1 MSNMDYSSN
10 SKNWWS
16 SPPSSNH
23 ILKSSDDTEEN
34 IPEPVP
40 FEDFKFSLGLDPD
53 FSIPIPLETPPPLP
67 VADMPTEFP
76 SADPF
81 TQQNTNP
88 LLDENDQRA
97 FSQFLDSFFVE
108 QDSSVGN
115 DQLNLPSSLFDQRH
129 SSDSHDQRTTS
140 HYGSWN
146 QAPSSY
152 YHEPSSGVL
161 LNQDHHDYPPH
172 EYHDQDQ
179 HRRSIIDSLDASHQ
193 QRFYQQISSMN
204 VPFKTETDTEH
215 VDLSK
220 DEPQDSQ
227 RNRRRQSVKRRASDT
242 DSDEDEE
249 MAESPGSSTS
259 GTNYN
264 GANKRSKPHKE
275 LLTEE
280 EKRANHIASEQKRR
294 NTIRTGFKELTDI
307 IPTLKNINN
316 SKSTILFKAVE
327 YIRYLERRNRGL
339 RERVGGLEVRVE
351 VEGRMGNLMSHS
363 HLGNSG
369 RRNTMSNFMNIRNEN
384 TLGSM
389 ERNRTSSHSGS
400 FSTFTKSN
408 NPATTT
414 NNNNTGEEIMS
425 SRFVENTSGLPPAAA
440 AALLAHKTQQKQLQA
455 FQEQLQLHQRLL
467 AQQKGGSKKEEK
479 SFLDE
484 RRQST
489 PTFTATSPTR
499 STNYDSISIPI
510 SDANNNSY
518 GNEKSSSM
526 ALVVPNHESWRENN
540 DRYQKSNAI
549 NIPVDNHDDNDQRPT
564 KEEEERSAR
573 SELRSPEK
581 PTSDLMTSLKH
592 GIATTTAVAAS
603 SS

>member
-1 MSNMDYSSN
+1 MSNMDYSN
-10 SKNWWS
+10 HAKNWWS

-23 ILKSSDDTEEN
+23 ILKSSDDTEDN

-81 TQQNTNP
+81 AQQNTNP

-108 QDSSVGN
+108 QDGSVGN

-146 QAPSSY
+146 QASSY
-152 YHEPSSGVL
+152 NYESSSGVL
-161 LNQDHHDYPPH
+161 LNQDHHHYPSH
-172 EYHDQDQ
+172 DYHDQDQ

-204 VPFKTETDTEH
+204 VPFKTEDTDP
-215 VDLSK
+215 VDLSN
-220 DEPQDSQ
+220 DEPNDSQ
-227 RNRRRQSVKRRASDT
+227 RSRRKQSVKRRASDT
-242 DSDEDEE
+242 DSDEDED

-351 VEGRMGNLMSHS
+351 VEGRMGNLMNHS
-363 HLGNSG
+363 HVANGG

-384 TLGSM
+384 ALDSM

-400 FSTFTKSN
+400 FSAFTKSN
-408 NPATTT
+408 PSG
-414 NNNNTGEEIMS
+414 GEEILS

-455 FQEQLQLHQRLL
+455 FQEQLQLHQRLI
-467 AQQKGGSKKEEK
+467 AQQKGGKKEEK

-489 PTFTATSPTR
+489 PTFTATSPPR

-518 GNEKSSSM
+518 GNEKSSM

-549 NIPVDNHDDNDQRPT
+549 NIPVDNHDENDQRP
-564 KEEEERSAR
+564 KDDEERTVR
-573 SELRSPEK
+573 TELCSPEK